1 MKKTG
6 AASWRDA
13 THELRA
19 HDALR
24 ILAAC
29 LIASNAASAGAQQF
43 PAKTI
48 RVIAP
53 FAPGGGADFMGR
65 LTAQHLTEAIG
76 QTVVVENRVGAAGII
91 GYDYGLKAAPDG
103 YTLTVVST
111 TYSILPSL
119 YKLPYEPVKDM
130 QPIIQFSR
138 GPYIVAVHPS
148 LPVKNIR
155 ELIALA
161 KAHPN
166 TINYASSG
174 TGANVHLVTEMFASM
189 TGSKM
194 VHIPY
199 KGTGPGV
206 MDTIAGQTQLVFG
219 SMTSV
224 MPYVRARRLN
234 ALAVTSAQRNPA
246 APELPTVIES
256 GVPGYDTFDW
266 QGLVAPRG
274 TPRAVVDRLN
284 TEYAKILRSREVSER
299 LLKDGIVASPNTP
312 EEFGAFITS
321 EIEVVR
327 KIVAKAG
334 IKVE

>member
-1 MKKTG
+1 MKRKSDAAIRVLAALAFA
-6 AASWRDA
+6 AASF
-13 THELRA
+13 
-19 HDALR
+19 
-24 ILAAC
+24 AAC
-29 LIASNAASAGAQQF
+29 AQQW
-43 PAKTI
+43 PAKPV

-65 LTAQHLTEAIG
+65 LTG
-76 QTVVVENRVGAAGII
+76 QYLAELLGQPVVIENRVGASGII
-91 GYDYGLKAAPDG
+91 GYDFGLKAPADG

-119 YKLPYEPVKDM
+119 YKLPYDPIKDM
-130 QPIIQFSR
+130 QPITSFSR
-138 GPYIVAVHPS
+138 GPYIVSVHPS
-148 LPVKNIR
+148 LPVKNIK

-174 TGANVHLVTEMFASM
+174 TGANVHLVTEMFTSM
-189 TGSKM
+189 TGTKM

-206 MDTIAGQTQLVFG
+206 TDTIAGQTQLVFG
-219 SMTSV
+219 SMSSV
-224 MPYVRARRLN
+224 MPYVRAGRLH

-266 QGLVAPRG
+266 QGIVAPRG
-274 TPRAVVDRLN
+274 VPRAIVDRLN
-284 TEYAKILRSREVSER
+284 SEYAKILRGKDVSER
-299 LLKDGIVASPNTP
+299 LLKDGIVASPSSP
-312 EEFGAFITS
+312 EEFGAFIAN

-327 KIVAKAG
+327 KIVAQAG
-334 IKVE
+334 IKAN